1 MMLCTRETELILLP
15 ALPSEWP
22 DGEITGLKAMGG
34 LTVDIRFAGGKL
46 AETHIRAEKAPL
58 KPVAVRYAGATLAT
72 VDSACDI
79 SLKL

>member
-1 MMLCTRETELILLP
+1 
-15 ALPSEWP
+15 
-22 DGEITGLKAMGG
+22 MGG